1 MQPISF
7 TATSA
12 EEAVAQIRAQLGPEA
27 IVLNVRPLP
36 ANGIARLWQKPM
48 IEVLACLPEA
58 PVPAAEASPL
68 IEALAEVRQELNE
81 LRQKVAVKKNED
93 GGLRIED
100 GEDTLVLSP
109 AATSALAAQEIS
121 NDSAIHKV
129 QAVKSADKVPAK
141 VVWPTYSQSV
151 RASEE
156 TAMATSSP
164 SETKKNVPLAAT
176 GMMPVYAEQILEE
189 VRARH
194 GNEEISSIKAVLSE
208 TWRQAASIEPGS
220 LHVLVGPA
228 GSGKTTCLCKWLTQA
243 ALVEGRKARVWRLDG
258 ATANMAE
265 SLSIYCDIL
274 GVPNERTWQKE
285 EKEIKA
291 PARPV
296 ASAESKGASAHIM
309 DLKTP
314 PHYDFVHGGKSS
326 ANQPAI
332 GIDAYSSDSLPHD
345 IGFIDLP
352 GIDWRNPLAMK
363 ELKGLLK
370 QLGSPT
376 VHLVL
381 NGAYESQ
388 TLLAQARAFSALPVE
403 DIIITHLDEDSRWG
417 KLWNLA
423 LGTNYPIRS
432 LSTGQNI
439 PGDFCEA
446 TPEIIFSRQFP
457 NKNKGF

>member
-12 EEAVAQIRAQLGPEA
+12 EEAVAQIREQLGPEA

-58 PVPAAEASPL
+58 PKPAVEPSPL
-68 IEALAEVRQELNE
+68 IEALAEFRQELNE
-81 LRQKVAVKKNED
+81 LRQKVAVKKSDD
-93 GGLRIED
+93 GGLKIAD
-100 GEDTLVLSP
+100 GEDTLVLSS
-109 AATSALAAQEIS
+109 AATAVLSAQEIANES
-121 NDSAIHKV
+121 TNRGA
-129 QAVKSADKVPAK
+129 QTVKSAVKAPTR
-141 VVWPTYSQSV
+141 VVWPTHSQTV
-151 RASEE
+151 RAFEE
-156 TAMATSSP
+156 STATISSP
-164 SETKKNVPLAAT
+164 VEPKKNNSLAAT
-176 GMMPVYAEQILEE
+176 GMMPVYAEQISEE

-194 GNEEISSIKAVLSE
+194 GNEEISNLKAVLAE
-208 TWRQAASIEPGS
+208 TWRQAADIEPRS

-243 ALVEGRKARVWRLDG
+243 ALVEGRQARVWRLDG

-274 GVPNERTWQKE
+274 GVPNERTWHRE
-285 EKEIKA
+285 ESAVKA
-291 PARPV
+291 PIQSIV
-296 ASAESKGASAHIM
+296 SAESKGTSAQVM

-314 PHYDFVHGGKSS
+314 PHYDFVHGEKDSASQSTVKADANPASS
-326 ANQPAI
+326 LNE
-332 GIDAYSSDSLPHD
+332 D

-370 QLGSPT
+370 QLGNPQ

-388 TLLAQARAFSALPVE
+388 ILLAQARAFGALPIE
-403 DIIITHLDEDSRWG
+403 DVIVTHLDEETRWG

-439 PGDFCEA
+439 PGDFCAA
-446 TPEIIFSRQFP
+446 TSEIIFSRQFP
-457 NKNKGF
+457 NKQRGF